1 MALARYEPD
10 GSLDPRFGDAGKV
23 TTNPKRYHYGGPSA
37 FQHRKILVAG
47 STSENADTK
56 PWFPVLARYDR
67 NGVLDS
73 TFGTHGY
80 AEIRRQLGAPSA
92 MLAQKDGKILIAESS
107 SPGASTVVRLL
118 PDGRLDPSFGRG
130 GLVAVGGEVSTLA
143 LQTDRKVVVGGA
155 SSNAWMLARL
165 IGGNNCIV
173 PGLRGKT
180 VSRASATLEQ
190 SYCRRG
196 RITRRL
202 SNTVARGR
210 VISAAARRGARL
222 PGGAKVDLV
231 VSRGRGAHRS

>member
-1 MALARYEPD
+1 
-10 GSLDPRFGDAGKV
+10 
-23 TTNPKRYHYGGPSA
+23 
-37 FQHRKILVAG
+37 
-47 STSENADTK
+47 
-56 PWFPVLARYDR
+56 
-67 NGVLDS
+67 
-73 TFGTHGY
+73 
-80 AEIRRQLGAPSA
+80 